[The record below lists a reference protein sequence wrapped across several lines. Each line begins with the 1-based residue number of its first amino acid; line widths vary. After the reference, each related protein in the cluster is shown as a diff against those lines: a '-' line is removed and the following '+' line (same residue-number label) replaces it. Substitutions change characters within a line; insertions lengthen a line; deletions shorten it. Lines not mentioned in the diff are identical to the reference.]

1 MRAIKGFRDILPYGS
16 SGSDTS
22 YYWNSILDNLR
33 QTMSIYNFSEIVTPV
48 MEYDSTFKTGIGSDS
63 DVSKEMY
70 EFVLKK
76 DLSGVKNQIDDSY
89 CLRPEGTAPTVRSFI
104 ENSLYKTKK
113 INKLFYLGPMFRY
126 ERSQKGRYRMFHQI
140 GIELLGSK
148 ELYHEVEI
156 LHLAKTLLD
165 RIGVK
170 DYVFQINSIGDSESL
185 KKISSAVLS
194 YAEKHINSI
203 GKDDLEILNK
213 SPLRFLDKAIHKYKF
228 DNVPRTIDFIG
239 VEPLERFEKLKKILN
254 DLEFNYVVNNQL
266 VRGIDYY
273 NDLVFEVTSK
283 DLGTQNAILAGGRY
297 DSLVHKLG
305 GPKTDCIGF
314 AAGIERIALL
324 LDQQQFNDNQADT
337 VDFYIAYQDS
347 QFKDYSF
354 KIADKLRNNNF
365 KVEIEYEAKSF
376 TKQMKTANK
385 MSSKKV
391 VIIGEDEFSKSLVR
405 IKDMSSGEEKIVN
418 FPTELE
424 KFLEDIAS

>member
-16 SGSDTS
+16 AGSDTS

-33 QTMSIYNFSEIVTPV
+33 QTMSIYNFSEIITPV
-48 MEYDSTFKTGIGSDS
+48 MEYDSTFKTGIGSDT

-70 EFVLKK
+70 EFVSKK
-76 DLSGVKNQIDDSY
+76 DLSEVKKGINDSY

-104 ENSLYKTKK
+104 ENSLYKIKK

-165 RIGVK
+165 RIGIK
-170 DYVFQINSIGDSESL
+170 GYIFQINSIGDSESL

-194 YAEKHINSI
+194 CAEKHINSI
-203 GKDDLEILNK
+203 DKDDLEILNK
-213 SPLRFLDKAIHKYKF
+213 NPLRFLDKAIHKYKF
-228 DNVPRTIDFIG
+228 DNIPNTIDFIG
-239 VEPLERFEKLKKILN
+239 VEPLERFEKLKKILD
-254 DLEFNYVVNNQL
+254 DLEFDYVVNNQL
-266 VRGIDYY
+266 IRGIDYY

-283 DLGTQNAILAGGRY
+283 DLGAHNAILAGGRY
-297 DSLVHKLG
+297 DTLVHKLG

-324 LDQQQFNDNQADT
+324 LNQQQPNDNRIET
-337 VDFYIAYQDS
+337 VDFYVAYQNS

-354 KIADKLRNNNF
+354 KIANKLRNNNF

-385 MSSKKV
+385 ISSKRV
-391 VIIGEDEFSKSLVR
+391 VIIGEDEFNKSLVR
-405 IKDMSSGEEKIVN
+405 IKNMSSGEEKVIN
-418 FPTELE
+418 SETELE
-424 KFLEDIAS
+424 KFLKDTAN